1 MATTNSSPS
10 VQNKSIGDTAV
21 NGLIG
26 GIGAGL
32 VMALLL
38 LIAGFLNGEA
48 PTTVF
53 QRLDPI
59 NANSWMV
66 GVLTHL
72 AVSAVYG
79 LIFGLILMGLVR
91 VRPSLARFGWLI
103 GLIYGLVLYA
113 IARTALLSG
122 IDSGMAQF
130 TAVHL
135 FISHAVYGL
144 VLGFIIGRQ
153 E

>member
-1 MATTNSSPS
+1 MTTTNSSPS
-10 VQNKSIGDTAV
+10 VQNKGVGDTAV

-32 VMALLL
+32 VMALVL
-38 LIAGFLNGEA
+38 LIAGFLSEEA
-48 PTTVF
+48 PATVF

-59 NANSWMV
+59 NANRWMI

-103 GLIYGLVLYA
+103 GLIYGLVLYG
-113 IARTALLSG
+113 IARAVFLSG
-122 IDSGMAQF
+122 IDSGLAQF